1 MWSVLVRI
9 PVADVGVKYAGSL
22 VTQPNSTP
30 IFAMDAMLHDERN
43 AADGGRIL
51 ELCQWTSLTRVCRH
65 HCSSQHCLLFFVSL
79 DHGRDPSTNM
89 VIIDD
94 GFDVLRS
101 KYSVNIDLHISNH
114 HIPTRTRTHTS
125 QLTSSIA
132 MQTTTD
138 QNIWWYCG
146 FHTTMATVSQPMP
159 ETERVYV
166 STPTHVAGLS
176 MDKLFTP
183 PLSDSN
189 PSVNSIRTSHAQSST
204 AAHPLMD
211 CTAFTANQ

>member
-1 MWSVLVRI
+1 
-9 PVADVGVKYAGSL
+9 
-22 VTQPNSTP
+22 
-30 IFAMDAMLHDERN
+30 MLHDERN

-114 HIPTRTRTHTS
+114 HIPTRTRTHTPHNS
-125 QLTSSIA
+125 PHLSPCKPPPTKTYGGIA
-132 MQTTTD
+132 
-138 QNIWWYCG
+138 
-146 FHTTMATVSQPMP
+146 
-159 ETERVYV
+159 
-166 STPTHVAGLS
+166 
-176 MDKLFTP
+176 
-183 PLSDSN
+183 
-189 PSVNSIRTSHAQSST
+189 
-204 AAHPLMD
+204 
-211 CTAFTANQ
+211 AFTQQWQLYRNQCQKRSGCTCLLLHTLLVCPWTNCSPHHCQTQTPQ